1 MKKSLLLFVVIVFT
15 ITACN
20 QQASKEQNAETVK
33 QPAQTSDGQ
42 YGKNFDH
49 DKVVSATELVT
60 MLENQNPVEANLRG
74 KIVKSC
80 KHTGCWMDIDLGG
93 NKTVHV
99 TFADDAFTI
108 PLDAAGKT
116 AIFTGT
122 GSREK
127 VSVELLKAYARD
139 EGKTAEEINAITEPG
154 WEYTFIAEGVA
165 LVDDQNL

>member
-1 MKKSLLLFVVIVFT
+1 MKKSALLFVVLVFA

-20 QQASKEQNAETVK
+20 QQASKEQSAETVE
-33 QPAQTSDGQ
+33 QPAQTGDGQ
-42 YGKNFDH
+42 YGKDFDL
-49 DKVVSATELVT
+49 DEAVSSTELVA
-60 MLENQNPVEANLRG
+60 MLEYQNPVEANLRG

-93 NKTVHV
+93 NETVHV

-127 VSVELLKAYARD
+127 VSVDLLKAYAKD
-139 EGKTAEEINAITEPG
+139 EGKTPEEIDAITEPG

-165 LVDDQNL
+165 LFDDQDL

>member
-1 MKKSLLLFVVIVFT
+1 MKKSALLFVVFIFA

-20 QQASKEQNAETVK
+20 QQVSKEQETETGE
-33 QPAQTSDGQ
+33 QPALAGDGN
-42 YGKNFDH
+42 YGKDFDM
-49 DKVVSATELVT
+49 DKAVSSAELVS
-60 MLENQNPVEANLRG
+60 MLEYQNPVEANLRG

-93 NKTVHV
+93 NETVHV

-122 GSREK
+122 GSREM
-127 VSVELLKAYARD
+127 VSVELLKAYAKD
-139 EGKTAEEINAITEPG
+139 EGKSPEEIEAITEPG
-154 WEYTFIAEGVA
+154 WEYTFIAEGVM
-165 LVDDQNL
+165 LVDNENL